1 MKILI
6 DARFTRLDHHDG
18 ISRYGASLIAAT
30 ARIADVSML
39 ISDVRQLPMLPDV
52 PYTLINSPLSPA
64 ELFVAGKV
72 NKLGADVVVCP
83 MQTMG
88 SWGRK
93 YALVLTLHDLIYYE
107 HPAPPGFLPAPVR
120 VLWRLY
126 HKAFWPQRLLL
137 NRADVVAT
145 ISSTTAALISKYRL
159 TRRPVR
165 IVGNAPQHGHTP
177 RDPGAGA
184 DKTLLY
190 MGSFMPYKN
199 VETMIRGMA
208 ELPDM
213 SLHLLSRITP
223 ERRAELEALAPAGA
237 DIVFHNGVTDAE
249 YEAML
254 GRTTALISLSKA
266 EGYGLPLVEA
276 VSHGTP
282 VIASDIPIFREVG
295 GDAVSYVH
303 PDSPAEFAA
312 AVRKLEEPDL
322 WKARSRRSV
331 ECAPPTSA
339 RTVRPQAAGRRRRGL
354 GAAAAKTPLGV
365 AAASTSAFRWFRANS
380 TRADIWCAGIHRNG
394 AGLEHVHAVE
404 PELHGI
410 VGAFGGRGDLDRP
423 SSTLVTCGAWPCGMN
438 SSVRTSWAS
447 RRLSPGSAPPGD
459 AGDHEWCRARGP
471 QHDSLCAQLLLDG
484 LVSAR
489 RRSFRR

>member
-1 MKILI
+1 MKIII

-30 ARIADVSML
+30 AKIAEVSML
-39 ISDVRQLPMLPDV
+39 ISDVRQLALLPDV

-64 ELFVAGKV
+64 ELFVARKV
-72 NKLGADVVVCP
+72 NALDADVVVCP

-93 YALVLTLHDLIYYE
+93 YPLVLTLHDLIYYE

-126 HKAFWPQRLLL
+126 HKAFWPQRFLL

-145 ISSTTAALISKYRL
+145 ISATTAALISKYQL

-165 IVGNAPQHGHTP
+165 IVGNAPQHGHAP
-177 RDPGAGA
+177 RDPGSGA
-184 DKTLLY
+184 DKTILY

-208 ELPDM
+208 ELPDI

-237 DIVFHNGVTDAE
+237 SITFHNGVTDAE

-254 GRTTALISLSKA
+254 GRTTALVSLSKA

-276 VSHGTP
+276 MSHGTP

-303 PDSPAEFAA
+303 PDSPQEFAA
-312 AVRKLEEPDL
+312 AVRQLEDAEL
-322 WKARSRRSV
+322 WKARSLRSV
-331 ECAPPTSA
+331 E
-339 RTVRPQAAGRRRRGL
+339 RAAD
-354 GAAAAKTPLGV
+354 
-365 AAASTSAFRWFRANS
+365 F
-380 TRADIWCAGIHRNG
+380 
-394 AGLEHVHAVE
+394 
-404 PELHGI
+404 
-410 VGAFGGRGDLDRP
+410 
-423 SSTLVTCGAWPCGMN
+423 
-438 SSVRTSWAS
+438 SW
-447 RRLSPGSAPPGD
+447 D
-459 AGDHEWCRARGP
+459 E
-471 QHDSLCAQLLLDG
+471 
-484 LVSAR
+484 SAR
-489 RRSFRR
+489 RLLDAAAEAKELHERRRP

>member
-1 MKILI
+1 MKILV

-39 ISDVRQLPMLPDV
+39 ISDVRQLALLPDV

-64 ELFVAGKV
+64 ELFVAAKV

-120 VLWRLY
+120 ILWRLY
-126 HKAFWPQRLLL
+126 HKAYWPQRLLL

-159 TRRPVR
+159 AGRPVR
-165 IVGNAPQHGHTP
+165 IVGNAPQPGLSP

-208 ELPDM
+208 DLPDM
-213 SLHLLSRITP
+213 TLHLLSRITP
-223 ERRAELEALAPAGA
+223 QRRAELEALAPADA

-249 YEAML
+249 YEAL
-254 GRTTALISLSKA
+254 LARTTALVSLSRA

-276 VSHGTP
+276 MSHGTP
-282 VIASDIPIFREVG
+282 VVASDIPIFREVG
-295 GDAVSYVH
+295 ADAVSYVQ
-303 PDSPAEFAA
+303 PESPAEFAG
-312 AVRKLEEPDL
+312 AVRKLEEPEL
-322 WKARSRRSV
+322 WKERSRRSV
-331 ECAPPTSA
+331 E
-339 RTVRPQAAGRRRRGL
+339 RAAD
-354 GAAAAKTPLGV
+354 
-365 AAASTSAFRWFRANS
+365 F
-380 TRADIWCAGIHRNG
+380 
-394 AGLEHVHAVE
+394 
-404 PELHGI
+404 
-410 VGAFGGRGDLDRP
+410 
-423 SSTLVTCGAWPCGMN
+423 
-438 SSVRTSWAS
+438 SW
-447 RRLSPGSAPPGD
+447 D
-459 AGDHEWCRARGP
+459 E
-471 QHDSLCAQLLLDG
+471 
-484 LVSAR
+484 SAR
-489 RRSFRR
+489 RLLAVAEEAVALRRGRPGNSK

>member
-1 MKILI
+1 VKILI

-30 ARIADVSML
+30 AKIADVSML
-39 ISDVRQLPMLPDV
+39 ISDTRQLALLPDV

-64 ELFVAGKV
+64 ELFVAAKV
-72 NKLGADVVVCP
+72 NPLGADVVVCP

-126 HKAFWPQRLLL
+126 HKAFWPQRVLL

-145 ISSTTAALISKYRL
+145 ISSTTEALMAKYRL
-159 TRRPVR
+159 TKRPVR
-165 IVGNAPQHGHTP
+165 IVGNAPQPGLTP

-199 VETMIRGMA
+199 VETMVRGMA

-213 SLHLLSRITP
+213 TLHLLSRITP

-249 YEAML
+249 YEGLLA
-254 GRTTALISLSKA
+254 RTTALVSLSKA

-276 VSHGTP
+276 MSHGTP

-295 GDAVSYVH
+295 GDAVSYVD
-303 PDSPAEFAA
+303 PESPSAFAA
-312 AVRKLEEPDL
+312 AVRALEEPDR
-322 WKARSRRSV
+322 WKDRSGRAVQRAAEFSWD
-331 ECAPPTSA
+331 ASA
-339 RTVRPQAAGRRRRGL
+339 QRL
-354 GAAAAKTPLGV
+354 LAAAEEAV
-365 AAASTSAFRWFRANS
+365 A
-380 TRADIWCAGIHRNG
+380 
-394 AGLEHVHAVE
+394 L
-404 PELHGI
+404 
-410 VGAFGGRGDLDRP
+410 
-423 SSTLVTCGAWPCGMN
+423 
-438 SSVRTSWAS
+438 
-447 RRLSPGSAPPGD
+447 
-459 AGDHEWCRARGP
+459 RARK
-471 QHDSLCAQLLLDG
+471 
-484 LVSAR
+484 R
-489 RRSFRR
+489 R